1 MKGTET
7 GEKRRLFSSWF
18 YFAEN
23 LEGNHEENKN
33 GTNLE
38 GNHDGDKKETRDR
51 KHGRKEGETEWKK
64 SEQCWKRLPRER

>member
-18 YFAEN
+18 YFAGN
-23 LEGNHEENKN
+23 LEGDHEGNHEGNKK

-38 GNHDGDKKETRDR
+38 GNHDGDERRKPEKK
-51 KHGRKEGETEWKK
+51 
-64 SEQCWKRLPRER
+64 Q

>member
-18 YFAEN
+18 YFAGN
-23 LEGNHEENKN
+23 LEGDHEGNKK

-38 GNHDGDKKETRDR
+38 GNHDGDERRKPEKKQR
-51 KHGRKEGETEWKK
+51 
-64 SEQCWKRLPRER
+64 